1 MIVDVPFAVDELER
15 GISRYESCERHRRDI
30 DDIEVDHLWV
40 LMEMH
45 EIGEDIETIW
55 QEKYPEKERDP
66 LHASL
71 PCGIPECENI
81 RQKCQDQVPDKP
93 TEIY

>member
-1 MIVDVPFAVDELER
+1 
-15 GISRYESCERHRRDI
+15 
-30 DDIEVDHLWV
+30 
-40 LMEMH
+40 MEMH

-71 PCGIPECENI
+71 PCGISERENI
-81 RQKCQDQVPDKP
+81 REKCQDQVPDKP

>member
-1 MIVDVPFAVDELER
+1 MIADVPLAVDEFER

-30 DDIEVDHLWV
+30 DDIEVDHLRMLV
-40 LMEMH
+40 KMH
-45 EIGEDIETIW
+45 EIGEYVETIW

-71 PCGIPECENI
+71 PCGISERENI
-81 RQKCQDQVPDKP
+81 REKCEDQIPDKT
-93 TEIY
+93 TEVN